1 MNNHNAY
8 VRLQTYYSWLINS
21 EGITHVDDSY
31 KQGMPLG
38 HLAKITDIPISIVR
52 QDFLCMFQWQSS
64 MALAS
69 RKYDSTHFLIWHE
82 LIFDDDSEEYHAK
95 NKSLHLEQLYDQIM
109 SGSFPERFGE
119 LLLHGDLDTIPIFLN
134 TEASETTY
142 KLPLSQNEAAALRLL
157 EKNNPLLQKNMNE
170 MKHVYSRLYDIKDNP
185 MFTYQYNNLNEKLDL
200 INDAISTGYRLRG
213 HYKTSPGKHKT
224 LDIKPLKISYDADE
238 NLYAVLSINHN
249 RVMVNRLDRLETLEE
264 NPTVTPEQENQ
275 DTSLLDIYPNVWG
288 NCFSEKPEK
297 VKVRFYNEAH
307 VWEKVKK
314 ELANRTNGKL
324 YEKDGCLYYE
334 DIVYGINKFR
344 SWIYGFG
351 RSAIVLEPRSL
362 RKDIIRSLKERQAGS

>member
-31 KQGMPLG
+31 KQGIPLG
-38 HLAKITDIPISIVR
+38 HLAKITDIPISIVH

-69 RKYDSTHFLIWHE
+69 RKYDSPVFPIWHE
-82 LIFDDDSEEYHAK
+82 LIFDDDSEEYNAK
-95 NKSLHLEQLYDQIM
+95 NKNLHLEQLYDEIM
-109 SGSFPERFGE
+109 NGSFPERFGE
-119 LLLHGDLDTIPIFLN
+119 LLLNGELDTIPIFLN

-142 KLPLSQNEAAALRLL
+142 NLSLSQNEAAALRLL

-213 HYKTSPGKHKT
+213 HYKTSPGRHQT
-224 LDIKPLKISYDADE
+224 IDIKPLKISYDADE

-264 NPTVTPEQENQ
+264 NPTVPPEQEQQ

-362 RKDIIRSLKERQAGS
+362 REDIIRSLKERQAGS